1 LVYTIRRLT
10 GTENEN
16 PSTNHRGGHS
26 AGNSQQHRPQQA
38 RRPGAQ
44 FTIAIFRTQL
54 FNAADMP
61 NVRRVQAGYKVEPLS
76 AFLHKPAPPAAPV
89 IDFPK
94 FTDDAFK
101 MDFPKYLSFLCSS
114 APRYRKR
121 RRCGQVCRDRYRPGQ
136 ALRVRQ
142 ALRRAEG
149 RISVGIERG
158 LRRD

>member
-10 GTENEN
+10 GTGNEN

-26 AGNSQQHRPQQA
+26 AGNSQQHPLQQA
-38 RRPGAQ
+38 GRPGAQ

-54 FNAADMP
+54 FNTADMP
-61 NVRRVQAGYKVEPLS
+61 NVRRVQAGYKVQPFS
-76 AFLHKPAPPAAPV
+76 AFLQPAPPAAPAV
-89 IDFPK
+89 DFPK

-121 RRCGQVCRDRYRPGQ
+121 RRCGQVCRDWHRPGQ

-142 ALRRAEG
+142 AFGRAER
-149 RISVGIERG
+149 RIGAGTERR